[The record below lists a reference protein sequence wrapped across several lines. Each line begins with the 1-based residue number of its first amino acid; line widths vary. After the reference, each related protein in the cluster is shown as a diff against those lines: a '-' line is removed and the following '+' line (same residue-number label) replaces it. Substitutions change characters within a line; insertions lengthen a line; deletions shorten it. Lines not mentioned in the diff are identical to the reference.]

1 MLFSKRPP
9 RNDRNAATSNEETT
23 ADWYGWVASAET
35 PSAQVS
41 FLSLERPPQ
50 KQAVTLASGESVV
63 GLLPKSAVSARQTA
77 SAQVLVTPS
86 IESAFT
92 LRLLLIRNTRL
103 DVGKAE
109 FFKVATKFRHEAQT
123 MLAEGKFGGSYKVL
137 RVELLNVGTTTAE
150 FVVERPIIRI
160 G

>member
-9 RNDRNAATSNEETT
+9 RNDRNAQPGGEETA
-23 ADWYGWVASAET
+23 ADWYGWVASPESPT
-35 PSAQVS
+35 AQVT

-50 KQAVTLASGESVV
+50 KQAVTLEPGQSIV
-63 GLLPKSAVSARQTA
+63 GLLPKSAVAARQTA

-92 LRLLLIRNTRL
+92 LRILLIRNTRI

-109 FFKVATKFRHEAQT
+109 FFKGATKFRDEPQT
-123 MLAEGKFGGSYKVL
+123 MVVEGKFAGSYKAL

-150 FVVERPIIRI
+150 FVVERPVIKI

>member
-1 MLFSKRPP
+1 MEPGQSI
-9 RNDRNAATSNEETT
+9 
-23 ADWYGWVASAET
+23 
-35 PSAQVS
+35 
-41 FLSLERPPQ
+41 
-50 KQAVTLASGESVV
+50 V
-63 GLLPKSAVSARQTA
+63 GLLPKSAVAARQTA

-92 LRLLLIRNTRL
+92 LRILLIRNTRI

-109 FFKVATKFRHEAQT
+109 FFKGATKFRDEPQT
-123 MLAEGKFGGSYKVL
+123 MVVEGKFAGSYKAL

-150 FVVERPIIRI
+150 FVVERPVIKI